1 MQVTPKQV
9 TPKQVT
15 PKQTHPKPLM
25 CTIIFVKTWTGKT
38 ITLEVE
44 LTDTYESVMAQLK
57 NSEGV
62 NPDRNRLIFA
72 GKQLLDGRTL
82 GQSQV
87 KKESTLYL
95 VPLIVLILV
104 TLLILVVGWVLFLML
119 VTYLQENWQK

>member
-1 MQVTPKQV
+1 
-9 TPKQVT
+9 
-15 PKQTHPKPLM
+15 M